1 MRALLMATVLA
12 VGTPAL
18 ADPLPMYVRAVPER
32 LETPAPREQKP
43 GARKPVVLTLAMREP
58 PEEARLLDHARPPQ
72 RPSLM
77 QQLRDRIYD
86 ELPVVSTAV
95 LAPLPISTADGTLA
109 GVGVLGKF

>member
-1 MRALLMATVLA
+1 MRALLMALVLA
-12 VGTPAL
+12 GGTLAH
-18 ADPLPMYVRAVPER
+18 ADPYAMYVRAVPER
-32 LETPAPREQKP
+32 LETPAPRAQ
-43 GARKPVVLTLAMREP
+43 KPVVLRLAMRESEEKQFPKREKP
-58 PEEARLLDHARPPQ
+58 PE

-95 LAPLPISTADGTLA
+95 VAPLPISTADGTLA